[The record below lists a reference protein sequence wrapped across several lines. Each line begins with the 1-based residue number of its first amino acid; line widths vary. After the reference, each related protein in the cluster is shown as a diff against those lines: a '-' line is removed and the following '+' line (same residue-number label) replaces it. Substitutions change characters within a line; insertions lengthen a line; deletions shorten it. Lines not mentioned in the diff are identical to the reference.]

1 MSVVDTPTED
11 GLDRPPTD
19 SKPLRPPFDHR
30 RRVLT
35 VLGLVSVAA
44 IAWAWSRVGLSLAGL
59 TEGWGAVGNL
69 IGRMVPPRFSGLD
82 RWIDAAI
89 ETFFMA
95 LLGTTIAVLL
105 SFPLAFFAAR
115 NTTINGAT
123 RALARAVIT
132 ATRAIPDL
140 VFALIFVAAV
150 GIGPLA
156 GILALGLHS
165 IGMIGKLFADAIEEI
180 DEGPREAVLST
191 GSTRMQSLSTSVL
204 PQVMPSF
211 ISTSLYRMDINVR
224 TSVILGIV
232 GAGGIGF
239 ELQAA
244 LRSLAYQRGLGIVTV
259 IVVMVVVVEWLSAAM
274 RRSLLGADS
283 AALGFSAA
291 RKGRSLDV
299 FRRHRVTHPDRLLV
313 DPPVFGP
320 AEARHDAEVDA
331 VHAIDGAPAE
341 FDHRSVTPP
350 WDRERVKKAAFGLLV
365 ILGIGYAFVSV
376 DIDPI
381 ELITA
386 IPEIWSEAMR
396 LVPPDF
402 STARDSIVKGLSET
416 LAIGILATFF
426 GTLLSIPIGLLAAR
440 NVSPSRWTYLGARY
454 MLVLIRAIPELIL
467 AVIFVAAIGLGP
479 IPGVMALSIGAVGF
493 LAKLIADAVEQVA
506 DGPREAVVTTGATR
520 TQEVATS
527 VIPQAM
533 PAFVSSALYMLD
545 INIRASAIIGIVG
558 AGGIGY
564 LLSNSM
570 RVREFETTGAIILSI
585 FVIVFVIEQISGWVR
600 KQII

>member
-1 MSVVDTPTED
+1 MSVVDLPSED
-11 GLDRPPTD
+11 DLDHIPD
-19 SKPLRPPFDHR
+19 DLSSLRPPFDR
-30 RRVLT
+30 RRQVLT
-35 VLGLVSVAA
+35 GLLVFSVVAVV
-44 IAWAWSRVGLSLAGL
+44 WAWFKVDLSIAGL
-59 TEGWGAVGNL
+59 TESWGDVVNL
-69 IGRMVPPRFSGLD
+69 LERMFPPRYPNLG

-95 LLGTTIAVLL
+95 LLGTTIAVVL
-105 SFPLAFFAAR
+105 SFPLAFLAAR
-115 NTTINGAT
+115 NTTINGFT
-123 RALARAVIT
+123 RGLSRAVIT
-132 ATRAIPDL
+132 ASRAIPDL

-180 DEGPREAVLST
+180 DEGPRDAVLSA
-191 GSTRMQSLSTSVL
+191 GSTRMQALSTSVL

-211 ISTSLYRMDINVR
+211 ISTSLYRLDINVR

-244 LRSLAYQRGLGIVTV
+244 LRALAYPRGLGIVTV
-259 IVVMVVVVEWLSAAM
+259 IIAMVVIVEWLSAMM
-274 RRSLLGADS
+274 RRSLLGPDS
-283 AALGFSAA
+283 AALGFSGK
-291 RKGRSLDV
+291 RRGRALAT
-299 FRRHRVTHPDRLLV
+299 FRRHRTTHPDRMLV

-320 AEARHDAEVDA
+320 AEARDDAAADA
-331 VHAIDGAPAE
+331 MVPIDDRPPE
-341 FDHRSVTPP
+341 FDHRSLTPP
-350 WDRERVKKAAFGLLV
+350 WDRERVKKAAFALL
-365 ILGIGYAFVSV
+365 IGFGIGYSFVAV

-381 ELITA
+381 ELLTA

-402 STARDSIVKGLSET
+402 TTARASLIQGLSET
-416 LAIGILATFF
+416 IAIGVLATFF
-426 GTLLSIPIGLLAAR
+426 GTLLSIPVGLLAAR
-440 NVSPSRWTYLGARY
+440 NVSPARWTYLGARY
-454 MLVLIRAIPELIL
+454 FLVFVRAIPELIL

-479 IPGVMALSIGAVGF
+479 IGGVMALSIGAVGF
-493 LAKLIADAVEQVA
+493 LAKLLADAIEQVA

-520 TQEVATS
+520 IQEVATS

-533 PAFVSSALYMLD
+533 PAFISSALYMLD
-545 INIRASAIIGIVG
+545 INIRASVVVGIVG
-558 AGGIGY
+558 GGGIGF
-564 LLSNSM
+564 LLNNSM
-570 RVREFETTGAIILSI
+570 RVREFQTTGAIILSI
-585 FVIVFVIEQISGWVR
+585 FVIVFVIEQVSGWVR

>member
-1 MSVVDTPTED
+1 MSVVDLPSDDE
-11 GLDRPPTD
+11 LDQIPD
-19 SKPLRPPFDHR
+19 DLSSLRPPFDR
-30 RRVLT
+30 RRQVLT
-35 VLGLVSVAA
+35 ALVVVSVVA
-44 IAWAWSRVGLSLAGL
+44 IVWAWFKVDLSIAGI
-59 TEGWGAVGNL
+59 TQSWGDVVNL
-69 IGRMVPPRFSGLD
+69 LERMFPPRYTNLG

-95 LLGTTIAVLL
+95 LLGTTIAVVL
-105 SFPLAFFAAR
+105 SFPLAFLAAR
-115 NTTINGAT
+115 NTTINGFT
-123 RALARAVIT
+123 RGLARAVIT
-132 ATRAIPDL
+132 ASRAIPDL

-156 GILALGLHS
+156 GILALALHS

-180 DEGPREAVLST
+180 DEGPRDAVLST
-191 GSTRMQSLSTSVL
+191 GSTQMQALSTSVL

-244 LRSLAYQRGLGIVTV
+244 LRALAYPRGLGIVTV
-259 IVVMVVVVEWLSAAM
+259 IIAMVVIVEWLSAMM

-283 AALGFSAA
+283 AALGFSGK
-291 RKGRSLDV
+291 RRGRALAT
-299 FRRHRVTHPDRLLV
+299 FRRHRTAHPDRMLV

-320 AEARHDAEVDA
+320 AEARDDAAEDA
-331 VHAIDGAPAE
+331 LAAIDDTPPE
-341 FDHRSVTPP
+341 FDHRSLTPP
-350 WDRERVKKAAFGLLV
+350 WDRERIKKAAFALLV
-365 ILGIGYAFVSV
+365 GFGIGYSFVAV
-376 DIDPI
+376 DLDPI
-381 ELITA
+381 ELLAA

-402 STARDSIVKGLSET
+402 TTARDSLIQGLSET
-416 LAIGILATFF
+416 IAIGILATFF
-426 GTLLSIPIGLLAAR
+426 GTLMSIPLGLLAAR
-440 NVSPSRWTYLGARY
+440 NVSPARWTYLGARY
-454 MLVLIRAIPELIL
+454 LLVFIRAIPELIL

-479 IPGVMALSIGAVGF
+479 IGGVMALSIGAVGF
-493 LAKLIADAVEQVA
+493 LAKLLADAVEQVA

-520 TQEVATS
+520 MQEVATS

-545 INIRASAIIGIVG
+545 INIRASVVVGIVG
-558 AGGIGY
+558 GGGIGF

-570 RVREFETTGAIILSI
+570 RVREFQTTGAIILSI
-585 FVIVFVIEQISGWVR
+585 FVIVFVIEQVSGWVR

>member
-1 MSVVDTPTED
+1 MSVVDARPED
-11 GLDRPPTD
+11 ELDAPPSD
-19 SKPLRPPFDHR
+19 HGSIRPPFDR
-30 RRVLT
+30 RRQVLT
-35 VLGLVSVAA
+35 GLIVASA
-44 IAWAWSRVGLSLAGL
+44 AAVVWAWSNVGLSVAGL
-59 TEGWGAVGNL
+59 LDSWDAVSDL
-69 IGRMVPPRFSGLD
+69 LGRMFPPRYTNLD

-95 LLGTTIAVLL
+95 LLGTTIAVCL
-105 SFPLAFFAAR
+105 SFPLAFLAAR

-123 RALARAVIT
+123 RGLARAVIT

-140 VFALIFVAAV
+140 VFALIFVGAV

-165 IGMIGKLFADAIEEI
+165 IGMVGKLFADAIEEI

-191 GSTRMQSLSTSVL
+191 GSTRLQALSTAVL

-244 LRSLAYQRGLGIVTV
+244 LRALAYPRGLGIVSV
-259 IVVMVVVVEWLSAAM
+259 IIVMVVLVEWLSAAM
-274 RRSLLGADS
+274 RRSLLGSDS
-283 AALGFSAA
+283 AALGFSGN
-291 RKGRSLDV
+291 RRGRSLST
-299 FRRHRVTHPDRLLV
+299 FRRHRTTHPDRLLV

-320 AEARHDAEVDA
+320 AEARDEGEA
-331 VHAIDGAPAE
+331 GALATLDEAPPE
-341 FDHRSVTPP
+341 FDHRSVSPP
-350 WDRERVKKAAFGLLV
+350 WSRERIKKASFAVLV
-365 ILGIGYAFVSV
+365 LLGIGYSFVSV
-376 DIDPI
+376 GVRPL
-381 ELITA
+381 ELLSA
-386 IPEIWSEAMR
+386 IPTIWEEAMR

-402 STARDSIVKGLSET
+402 STARDSIIEGLSET
-416 LAIGILATFF
+416 VAIGILATFF
-426 GTLLSIPIGLLAAR
+426 GTLLSIPVGLLAAR
-440 NVSPSRWTYLGARY
+440 NVSPNRWTYLGARY
-454 MLVLIRAIPELIL
+454 LLVVIRAIPELIL

-479 IPGVMALSIGAVGF
+479 VPGVLALSIGAVGF
-493 LAKLIADAVEQVA
+493 LAKLIADAVEQVS

-520 TQEVATS
+520 IQEVTTS

-533 PAFVSSALYMLD
+533 PSFISSALYMLD
-545 INIRASAIIGIVG
+545 INIRASAVIGIVG
-558 AGGIGY
+558 GGGIGF
-564 LLSNSM
+564 LLNNSM
-570 RVREFETTGAIILSI
+570 RVREFQTTGAIILSI
-585 FVIVFVIEQISGWVR
+585 FLIVFVIEQLSGWVR